1 MATRPITVSLDFI
14 NYGVSSKI
22 SLGATVAP
30 NITANAAIFVT
41 PDVAPAALTAATND
55 LETKNNAYISA
66 GGGKKAIAELAAS
79 EKTWNGLFRVTAR
92 YVSRIADGHSEIIAL
107 TGFPATSGEAVPAVV
122 PDKTVPSLIAT
133 SGATSLKVI
142 NKIVP
147 GAKGFLTLLLGL
159 SADVSYEQKG
169 RQIDIFKDGQYILSI
184 SVNTQGKTSFEG
196 IDTGKNVRVACMAFN
211 RAGIGAA
218 GESNTVTVL

>member
-14 NYGVSSKI
+14 NYGVASKI
-22 SLGATVAP
+22 ALGATVAP

-66 GGGKKAIAELAAS
+66 GGGKKAITELAAS

-122 PDKTVPSLIAT
+122 PTNASPSLKAT
-133 SGATSLKVI
+133 TGATSLKVN
-142 NKIVP
+142 NKIVA

-159 SADVSYEQKG
+159 SADISYEQKG

-184 SVNTQGKTSFEG
+184 SVNTQGKTSF
-196 IDTGKNVRVACMAFN
+196 ACINPFKTCFALC
-211 RAGIGAA
+211 
-218 GESNTVTVL
+218 VY